1 MDSLTQIVLGAAVG
15 EATLGRKVGNKA
27 LLWGAIAGTIPD
39 LDVVYIKL
47 IGGDAIDEIV
57 LHRGF
62 SHSILFAFLMAPIL
76 GWLVKWLYRKKP
88 EASLKGWT
96 TLFFWSIFT
105 HPLLDSLTTYGTQ
118 LFLPFSD
125 HRVSIASVFVV
136 DLFYTLPFL
145 LCVIGVSM
153 LARTNRRRRILN
165 YIGLGL
171 SSAYLLVGLM
181 NKYLASQV
189 FEKDLTREPE
199 KMELVFTGV
208 TPLNIILWYGVA
220 ESDDAFHIGYY
231 SFLDQDEE
239 VEWSSFKKNHHLLE
253 GLENDY
259 GVDRLKWFSDQLFV
273 LTQPSQDTVNF
284 YTLKFGRTGAVS
296 TKPEDAFV
304 FYFKIIQKAGGTLN
318 FESVRNVESLDV
330 KQQMGTLLQRILG
343 VEERPDPGHVENVQ
357 LP

>member
-15 EATLGRKVGNKA
+15 EAALGRKVGNKA

-39 LDVVYIKL
+39 LDVVYIQL
-47 IGGDAIDEIV
+47 IDGDAIDEIV

-88 EASLKGWT
+88 EADFKGWT

-145 LCVIGVSM
+145 FCVIGVSIM
-153 LARTNRRRRILN
+153 ARTNNKRKLLN
-165 YIGLGL
+165 YFGIGL
-171 SSAYLLVGLM
+171 SSTYLLIGLL

-189 FEKDLTREPE
+189 FEKDLVREPE

-208 TPLNIILWYGVA
+208 TPLNIVLWYGVA
-220 ESDDAFHIGYY
+220 ESEDAFHVGYY
-231 SFLDQDEE
+231 SFLDEDEE
-239 VEWSSFKKNHHLLE
+239 VDWVSFQKNHHLLN
-253 GLENDY
+253 GIENEY
-259 GVDRLKWFSDQLFV
+259 GVDRLKWFSDQLYV
-273 LTQPSQDTVNF
+273 VSEHGPDTLNF
-284 YTLKFGRTGAVS
+284 YTMKFGRSKFAS
-296 TKPEDAFV
+296 EKPEGSFAFYMRV
-304 FYFKIIQKAGGTLN
+304 IK
-318 FESVRNVESLDV
+318 
-330 KQQMGTLLQRILG
+330 
-343 VEERPDPGHVENVQ
+343 RPDGSLAYESIRDVRSNQIGLQLTHLLERVLGNENKFR
-357 LP
+357 

>member
-15 EATLGRKVGNKA
+15 EAALGRKVGNKA

-39 LDVVYIKL
+39 LDVVYIHL
-47 IGGDAIDEIV
+47 VGGDAIDEIV

-88 EASLKGWT
+88 EADFKGWT

-145 LCVIGVSM
+145 FCVIGVSM
-153 LARTNRRRRILN
+153 LTRTNSRRKLLN
-165 YIGLGL
+165 YIGIGV
-171 SSAYLLVGLM
+171 SSTYLLIGLL

-189 FEKDLTREPE
+189 FEKDLVHEPE

-208 TPLNIILWYGVA
+208 TPLNIVLWYGVA
-220 ESDDAFHIGYY
+220 ESEDAFHVGYY
-231 SFLDQDEE
+231 SFLDEDEE
-239 VEWSSFKKNHHLLE
+239 VDWVSFKKNHQLLD
-253 GLENDY
+253 GIENEY
-259 GVDRLKWFSDQLFV
+259 GVERLKWFSDQLYV
-273 LTQPSQDTVNF
+273 VSEHGPDTLNF
-284 YTLKFGRTGAVS
+284 YTMKFGRSKFAS
-296 TKPEDAFV
+296 EKPEDSFAFYMRV
-304 FYFKIIQKAGGTLN
+304 IKAADGNLKY
-318 FESVRNVESLDV
+318 ESVRDVESIDATEQLSKLFLRV
-330 KQQMGTLLQRILG
+330 LG
-343 VEERPDPGHVENVQ
+343 NKEIMQ
-357 LP
+357 

>member
-39 LDVVYIKL
+39 LDVVYIQL

-62 SHSILFAFLMAPIL
+62 SHSILFAFLIAPIL
-76 GWLVKWLYRKKP
+76 GWLVNWLYRKED
-88 EASLKGWT
+88 EAGFKGWT

-145 LCVIGVSM
+145 LCVIGVSLM
-153 LARTNRRRRILN
+153 ARTNGWRKRLN

-171 SSAYLLVGLM
+171 SSTYLLIGLF

-189 FEKDLTREPE
+189 FERDLAREPE
-199 KMELVFTGV
+199 KMGLVFTGV
-208 TPLNIILWYGVA
+208 TPLNTLLWYGVA
-220 ESDDAFHIGYY
+220 ESEDAFYVGYY
-231 SFLDQDEE
+231 SFLDEDKE
-239 VEWSSFKKNHHLLE
+239 VDWVSFEKNHHLLN
-253 GLENDY
+253 GIENEY
-259 GVDRLKWFSDQLFV
+259 GIDRLKWFSDQLYIV
-273 LTQPSQDTVNF
+273 SKQGEDTLNL
-284 YTLKFGRTGAVS
+284 YTMKFGRSKFASEKPADSFAFYMRATRTTEGALR
-296 TKPEDAFV
+296 
-304 FYFKIIQKAGGTLN
+304 Y
-318 FESVRNVESLDV
+318 ESVRDVESIDMK
-330 KQQMGTLLQRILG
+330 KQLSLLSQRILG
-343 VEERPDPGHVENVQ
+343 NKEIVQ
-357 LP
+357 